1 MYYWLVE
8 LKKCENISG
17 LDVTNTI
24 ILKSVQI
31 YRYILL
37 SKYRSKLMEIFML
50 WVMLFHACGF
60 QFKIPMLDIIKEQS
74 FGGVDIFI
82 LLTGMELYISL
93 LKRKERV
100 R

>member
-50 WVMLFHACGF
+50 WVMLFHTCRF
-60 QFKIPMLDIIKEQS
+60 QFKIPILDIIKEQG